1 MASASL
7 IAVMVYNGPVASGFC
22 FWAYVT
28 VSRNLPAMST
38 ALGSLGVPVLGV
50 LFSALILGE
59 EISLIIVSGLILI
72 SIGVLAVTVGDLK
85 QLKFL

>member
-1 MASASL
+1 
-7 IAVMVYNGPVASGFC
+7 MVYNGPAASGFC

-38 ALGSLGVPVLGV
+38 ALGSLGVLVLGV

-59 EISLIIVSGLILI
+59 EISLIIVSALILI
-72 SIGVLAVTVGDLK
+72 SIGVLAITVGDLK

>member
-1 MASASL
+1 
-7 IAVMVYNGPVASGFC
+7 MVYNGPVASGFC

-28 VSRNLPAMST
+28 VSRNLPAMSK
-38 ALGSLGVPVLGV
+38 ALGSLRVPVLDV
-50 LFSALILGE
+50 LFSGLILGE

>member
-1 MASASL
+1 
-7 IAVMVYNGPVASGFC
+7 
-22 FWAYVT
+22 
-28 VSRNLPAMST
+28 MSK
-38 ALGSLGVPVLGV
+38 ALGSLRVPVLDV

>member
-1 MASASL
+1 
-7 IAVMVYNGPVASGFC
+7 MVYNGPVASGFC

-72 SIGVLAVTVGDLK
+72 SIGVLAVTVGDPK

>member
-1 MASASL
+1 
-7 IAVMVYNGPVASGFC
+7 MVYNGPVASGFC

-50 LFSALILGE
+50 LFLALILGE

>member
-1 MASASL
+1 MD
-7 IAVMVYNGPVASGFC
+7 
-22 FWAYVT
+22 
-28 VSRNLPAMST
+28 
-38 ALGSLGVPVLGV
+38 V

-59 EISLIIVSGLILI
+59 EISLLIVSGLILI

>member
-1 MASASL
+1 MHKDIPRYS
-7 IAVMVYNGPVASGFC
+7 
-22 FWAYVT
+22 W
-28 VSRNLPAMST
+28 R
-38 ALGSLGVPVLGV
+38 VPVLDV

-59 EISLIIVSGLILI
+59 EISLLIVSGLILI

>member
-1 MASASL
+1 MSKALESL
-7 IAVMVYNGPVASGFC
+7 
-22 FWAYVT
+22 
-28 VSRNLPAMST
+28 R
-38 ALGSLGVPVLGV
+38 VPVLDV

-72 SIGVLAVTVGDLK
+72 SIGVLAVAVGDLK

>member
-1 MASASL
+1 MVAPL
-7 IAVMVYNGPVASGFC
+7 IAIMVYNGPVASGFC

-28 VSRNLPAMST
+28 VSRNLPAMSK
-38 ALGSLGVPVLGV
+38 ALGSLRVPVLDV

>member
-1 MASASL
+1 
-7 IAVMVYNGPVASGFC
+7 MVYNGLVASGFC

-28 VSRNLPAMST
+28 VFRNLPAMSK
-38 ALGSLGVPVLGV
+38 ALESLRVPVLYV

-59 EISLIIVSGLILI
+59 EISLLIVFGLILI

>member
-1 MASASL
+1 
-7 IAVMVYNGPVASGFC
+7 
-22 FWAYVT
+22 
-28 VSRNLPAMST
+28 MST

-85 QLKFL
+85 QLRFL